1 MNKSIRPWLVMIGAF
16 IMLFTSIGLGSSGLT
31 MFYEPVTAELGFSQ
45 AGFSLYY
52 SIATLVGMFFMP
64 LIGGYLTKH
73 MNHVRPIMLICG
85 VGMLISFIG
94 YSRCQTLW
102 QFYLF
107 SGLRGIITCGISA
120 VPATMLIN
128 NWFEERRAF
137 VTSIAFMGSSFGGV
151 VFTQF
156 SRIFIERAGWRVSYV
171 ATGILALVTVVIAV
185 LLVSPDPAS
194 AGTQAFGH
202 KDSAD
207 GGTSSHTEGMS
218 YKDAL
223 RSKMFWIFIA
233 ATFIGSLVIMG
244 VQQRMVSSLVIDY
257 GFTNE
262 KAAAIYSLCMVI
274 LCGGKLLYGWI
285 SDRFR
290 QTVAT
295 IYIGIL
301 NVLAMFFFLQVGR
314 SSNMAYM
321 MAFLFGL
328 GNMTATVLMADLTSH
343 LFGLKDYGRIY
354 GLLQMT
360 ATCAMSI
367 GPLITARIFDTTGSY
382 RGAWVFYMIIS
393 AVAMAL
399 FLVSL
404 RMKNRNKSE

>member
-31 MFYEPVTAELGFSQ
+31 MFYEPVTEELGFTQ

-85 VGMLISFIG
+85 IGMLISFIG
-94 YSRCQTLW
+94 YSRCNTLW

-107 SGLRGIITCGISA
+107 SVLRGVITCGISA

-151 VFTQF
+151 VYTQF
-156 SRIFIERAGWRVSYV
+156 SRIFIERAGWRVSYI
-171 ATGILALVTVVIAV
+171 ATGILALVTVVIAI

-194 AGTQAFGH
+194 AGTHAFGH
-202 KDSAD
+202 KDTAD
-207 GGTSSHTEGMS
+207 GTTPAAEGMS

-223 RSKMFWIFIA
+223 KSRMFWIFVA

-257 GFTNE
+257 SFTNE
-262 KAAAIYSLCMVI
+262 KAAAIYSIFMVI

-285 SDRFR
+285 SDHFG
-290 QTVAT
+290 QVIST
-295 IYIGIL
+295 IYIGLL

-314 SSNMAYM
+314 SSSMAYVL
-321 MAFLFGL
+321 AILFGL
-328 GNMTATVLMADLTSH
+328 GNMTATVLMTDLTSC

-360 ATCAMSI
+360 ATCAMSV

-404 RMKNRNKSE
+404 RMKKKA